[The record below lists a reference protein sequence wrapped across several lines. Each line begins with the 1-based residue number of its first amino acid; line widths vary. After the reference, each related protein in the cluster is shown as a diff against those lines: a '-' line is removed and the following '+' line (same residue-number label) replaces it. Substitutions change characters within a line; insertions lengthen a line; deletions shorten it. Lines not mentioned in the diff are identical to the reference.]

1 MLNKLRLQNFRSYK
15 DQTFEFN
22 RSINTIVGPNAS
34 GKTNLLEA
42 VLVVCRGNSY
52 RAKDNELISFNR
64 PWTRLDAELANS
76 HRTVKIVAEPRPEK
90 SLEVDKKLYKR
101 IGLEQTLPVV
111 LFEVEAFAVPLTV
124 VVFTA
129 VAFAAALTVMVF
141 ATMVLAVIGS
151 AIETSM
157 TGSSSLAI
165 LGTRSF
171 TIRTHTTGTIPTA
184 IILTVTDTIRTIN
197 QVTKA
202 VPHTATL
209 WLDKS
214 SSVWLGQATIMA
226 LSMA

>member
-1 MLNKLRLQNFRSYK
+1 
-15 DQTFEFN
+15 
-22 RSINTIVGPNAS
+22 
-34 GKTNLLEA
+34 
-42 VLVVCRGNSY
+42 
-52 RAKDNELISFNR
+52 
-64 PWTRLDAELANS
+64 
-76 HRTVKIVAEPRPEK
+76 
-90 SLEVDKKLYKR
+90 
-101 IGLEQTLPVV
+101 
-111 LFEVEAFAVPLTV
+111 
-124 VVFTA
+124 
-129 VAFAAALTVMVF
+129 
-141 ATMVLAVIGS
+141 MVLAVIGS

-214 SSVWLGQATIMA
+214 SSVWLGQATISSIDGVSGSETRRA
-226 LSMA
+226 IRAYE